1 MKTEYLTM
9 KEVERAARWIQ
20 KGETVAFQTETVY
33 GLGADATNEEA
44 VKKIYQAKGRPSD
57 NPLIIHVAR
66 REQALEYCREV
77 SQRAH
82 ALMDAFWPGP
92 LTLILE
98 AQKDKLAPSVTA
110 GLETVGVRL
119 PATETA
125 QQLIEMAGIPIAAP
139 SANTSGRPSPT
150 TAGHVLHDLD
160 GKIAAVIDSG
170 PAEVGVESTIV
181 DLSAGPLPV
190 ILRPG
195 GITREAVEE
204 VIGPVSVSRTDLKK
218 SDIAK
223 APGMKYQHYAPDEEL
238 FIIDEPKEYWKEKI
252 LELNE
257 QSQQVGIIANED
269 LIADL
274 SSIIQAGYSLGEK
287 GDAESAASRLFDAL
301 RYFEKTNVTVILAEA
316 YPEEGLGLAYMNRLD
331 KAADHRYL

>member
-9 KEVERAARWIQ
+9 VELERAAQWIRR
-20 KGETVAFQTETVY
+20 GETVAFQTETVY
-33 GLGADATNEEA
+33 GLGADATNEGA

-57 NPLIIHVAR
+57 NPLIIHIAR
-66 REQALEYCREV
+66 REQALEYCGEI
-77 SQRAH
+77 SQQAQ
-82 ALMDAFWPGP
+82 ALMDTFWPGP
-92 LTLILE
+92 LTLILK
-98 AQKDKLAPSVTA
+98 AQKNKLAPSVTA
-110 GLETVGVRL
+110 GLETVGIRL
-119 PATETA
+119 PATEAA
-125 QQLIEMAGIPIAAP
+125 QKLIEMAGVPIAAP

-150 TAGHVLHDLD
+150 TAAHVLHDLD
-160 GKIAAVIDSG
+160 GKIAAVVDSG

-195 GITREAVEE
+195 GISREAVEE
-204 VIGPVSVSRTDLKK
+204 VIGPVSISRTDLKK

-223 APGMKYQHYAPDEEL
+223 APGMKYQHYAPDEDL
-238 FIIDEPKEYWKEKI
+238 FIIDGPKEYWREKI
-252 LELNE
+252 VELNE
-257 QSQQVGIIANED
+257 QGQQVGIIAHED

-274 SSIIQAGYSLGEK
+274 SPLVQARYSLGEK
-287 GDAESAASRLFDAL
+287 GDAESAAARLFDGL

-316 YPEEGLGLAYMNRLD
+316 YLEEGLGLAYMNRLD